1 MGKPTALKVLVCTTA
16 ITAHRSPHLA
26 RTSSSSVKDVDRYT
40 QFKRLTSDLTAHT
53 RNLAGFSFRTR
64 KIRIVSE
71 SSQRILV
78 LVKSTPGS
86 ADVDAKMGQETARRT
101 PRRDH
106 RDLGGEAK
114 RSEREA

>member
-53 RNLAGFSFRTR
+53 RNL
-64 KIRIVSE
+64 